1 MTTFIIVIGFIFL
14 IISNLS
20 LGFVYLF
27 MFAYA
32 LIQLLQKM
40 NTKRTLKK
48 N

>member
-14 IISNLS
+14 IISII
-20 LGFVYLF
+20 GIVYLF